1 MSMRVDI
8 TVNGQPIRRLLIDNL
23 TEQSSG
29 ANTYR
34 WTYARTDVPA
44 SEGLFSAQQGRL
56 EHVMEDG
63 AMALISKVAQAA
75 SETEASVPVGEE
87 QQ

>member
-1 MSMRVDI
+1 MTVEVK
-8 TVNGQPIRRLLIDNL
+8 VNGQPIRRVLIDNL
-23 TEQSSG
+23 TERPTG
-29 ANTYR
+29 VNTYR
-34 WTYARTDVPA
+34 WTYVRTDVPA

-75 SETEASVPVGEE
+75 SETEVSHA
-87 QQ
+87 

>member
-1 MSMRVDI
+1 MSMQVDI

-23 TEQSSG
+23 TEQSTG
-29 ANTYR
+29 TNTYR
-34 WTYARTDVPA
+34 WTYVRTDEPA
-44 SEGLFSAQQGRL
+44 SRALFSSQLGRV

-75 SETEASVPVGEE
+75 SETEVSA
-87 QQ
+87 